1 MSRLIRAISEN
12 GGVIFSAIDSTEI
25 VAEMERVH
33 KTSAVTSAAL
43 GRLLTAGALM
53 GAMLKSPDN
62 SVTLRV
68 SGGGPAGLVLAVAD
82 GAGHV
87 KGWVQNPVVELPL
100 RADGKLNVGGA
111 VGRDGT
117 LSVIRDLGMKEPYIG
132 QIPLVSGE
140 IAEDITSYYAV
151 SEQTPTVCALG
162 VLVAPDL
169 TIRRAGGF
177 LLQLLPGARDEEIDR
192 IEKNVAA
199 MKSVT
204 QMLDGGV
211 TLEEMMEQALAGFAP
226 QILDEQEA
234 AYFCDCSLERM
245 ERAMLSLGREEL
257 VRMAQE
263 ENTAEVC
270 CQFCDRKHRVDLR
283 ALVRRLDA
291 QKTED
296 TKLK

>member
-25 VAEMERVH
+25 VAEMERIH

-87 KGWVQNPVVELPL
+87 KGWVENPVVELPL
-100 RADGKLNVGGA
+100 RADGKLDVGGA

-140 IAEDITSYYAV
+140 IAEDVTSYYAV

-177 LLQLLPGARDEEIDR
+177 LLQLLPGALDEEIDR
-192 IEKNVAA
+192 LEKNVGA
-199 MKSVT
+199 MQSVT
-204 QMLDGGV
+204 QMLESGL
-211 TLEEMMEQALAGFAP
+211 TLEDMMNLALDGFAP
-226 QILDEQEA
+226 QVLDEQEVC
-234 AYFCDCSLERM
+234 YFCDCSRERM
-245 ERAMLSLGREEL
+245 ERALLSLGKEEL
-257 VRMAQE
+257 ENLAAQE
-263 ENTAEVC
+263 DVAEVC
-270 CQFCDRKHRVDLR
+270 CQFCDKKHRIPLR
-283 ALVRRLDA
+283 GLLRQLEEKQ
-291 QKTED
+291 QKNG
-296 TKLK
+296 K

>member
-87 KGWVQNPVVELPL
+87 KGWVENPVVELPL
-100 RADGKLNVGGA
+100 RADGKLDVGGA

-140 IAEDITSYYAV
+140 IAEDVTSYYAV

-169 TIRRAGGF
+169 TIRHAGGF
-177 LLQLLPGARDEEIDR
+177 LLQLLPGALDEEIDR
-192 IEKNVAA
+192 LEKNVGA
-199 MKSVT
+199 MQSVT
-204 QMLDGGV
+204 QMLERGLS
-211 TLEEMMEQALAGFAP
+211 LEDMMNLALDGFAP
-226 QILDEQEA
+226 QVLDEQEVR
-234 AYFCDCSLERM
+234 YFCDCSRERM
-245 ERAMLSLGREEL
+245 ERALLSLGKEEL
-257 VRMAQE
+257 EALAEQDDV
-263 ENTAEVC
+263 AEVC
-270 CQFCDRKHRVDLR
+270 CQFCDKKHRIPLKGLLR
-283 ALVRRLDA
+283 QLEESKR
-291 QKTED
+291 KNG
-296 TKLK
+296 K